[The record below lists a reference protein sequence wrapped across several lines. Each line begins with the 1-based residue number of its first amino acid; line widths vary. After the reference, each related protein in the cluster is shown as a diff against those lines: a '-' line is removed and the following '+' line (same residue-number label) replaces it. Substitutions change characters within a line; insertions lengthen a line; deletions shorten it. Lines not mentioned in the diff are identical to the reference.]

1 MNSHRLADL
10 STRKIS
16 QICWVLS
23 IFVFML
29 LAVGTAHSA
38 ENPFYDKSY
47 AIVIGVDKYS
57 TKKFNPLPFTVEDAK
72 AFGTF
77 LQREG
82 FSVTFLTTGEETTR
96 TRIVTEIQKLAR
108 LLKPDD
114 RVVIYYSGHGYSQRI
129 GDEDFGYIIPSDGSD
144 ESATYIS
151 MEELR
156 ALSRMLGTAKH
167 QLFILDACFSGLI
180 GMKESTVSAEKVPYP
195 NYLQVVTRNAARQY
209 LTAGGSEQRARAVG
223 PRGHSYF
230 TAYLLE
236 GLLEGKAD
244 KYPDGYITFVELAD
258 YLQVRASNVDQTP
271 RYGVFE
277 KHGQGEFVFVSP
289 KGSQIASVSEVDGGQ
304 GRRSY
309 KSGSDVGYGSIR
321 ISSDFNGRVVIDKK
335 EKKWIYTSE
344 EQEYLKL
351 PEGEHEVVVI
361 GGKGTT
367 ITKKVMVQEGQVTP
381 LRISNKKSDKNTP
394 VGSIRVFNLEK
405 EKPCKVYIDKE
416 YVGDL
421 APNEEKDYT
430 ANVGEHRVEIHFA
443 EDILSKELLVA
454 ENKISAL
461 RLRIIPPTGMI
472 IIH

>member
-10 STRKIS
+10 SMRKIC

-23 IFVFML
+23 IFIFML

-38 ENPFYDKSY
+38 KNPFYDKSY

-57 TKKFNPLPFTVEDAK
+57 TKKFNPLSFTVDDAK
-72 AFGTF
+72 EFGTF

-82 FSVTFLTTGEETTR
+82 FSVTFLTTREETTR
-96 TRIVTEIQKLAR
+96 TRIVTEIQELAR

-195 NYLQVVTRNAARQY
+195 NYLPVVTRNAARQY

-223 PRGHSYF
+223 PGGHSYF

-258 YLQVRASNVDQTP
+258 YLQVRAGNVDQNP

-289 KGSQIASVSEVDGGQ
+289 KGSQIASISEEYAGKGG
-304 GRRSY
+304 Y

-321 ISSDFNGRVVIDKK
+321 ISSDFDGRVVIDKK
-335 EKKWIYTSE
+335 ERKWIYTSE

-351 PEGEHEVVVI
+351 PEGEHEVAVI
-361 GGKGTT
+361 GGEGTT

-381 LRISNKKSDKNTP
+381 LRISNKKSDKNIP

-405 EKPCKVYIDKE
+405 EKPCKVYIDNE

-430 ANVGEHRVEIHFA
+430 ANVGEHRVEIHYA
-443 EDILSKELLVA
+443 EDILSKKLVVV

-461 RLRIIPPTGMI
+461 RTRIKPMPPTNLRIIN
-472 IIH
+472 